1 MKKILVIGCPGSG
14 KSAFSKALHLI
25 TGIQLIHLDML
36 YWGSDRTHVERS
48 VFIEKLKN
56 ANLNEAN
63 YDKCIMTHAIKEEQI
78 MKKIAMFT
86 MGTRGDIQP
95 YIFLSKEL
103 IRNGYDV
110 TLGSHPCWRKL
121 VEDSNIHFEPIGP
134 DIDIEKEAAIIRGK
148 TSNPT
153 LSMFRTMNF
162 VFKIIQNSTNEVFE
176 LCKGKDLIIVSHSQ
190 MGATEAEALGIPTVN
205 VTLQKE
211 MVAERLKPQSFWN
224 KLIGNI
230 IGKQVAKPY
239 NKIRKVYG
247 LKPIQSSDEIISRKL
262 NLIPISKHVLERSPY
277 WEEHHI
283 LTGYWYEDEEN
294 YMPDE
299 KLAAFLASGEK
310 PILLS
315 LGAMSFEAESEKEK
329 LDMFVRAF
337 SNLGYRAII
346 QGFQKTLQNYEL
358 PKKMISCGSIPHS
371 FLFKHC
377 LFVIHHCGFGTS
389 AATMIYGIPSIPVP
403 HVLDQM
409 GFAMQLY
416 NINVATKPLKSKDLS
431 EASISEALLDMK
443 NTYEEKKKNAA
454 LISAK
459 IKEEGGVKE
468 AVRLI
473 EQTMKDCAFK

>member
-1 MKKILVIGCPGSG
+1 
-14 KSAFSKALHLI
+14 
-25 TGIQLIHLDML
+25 
-36 YWGSDRTHVERS
+36 
-48 VFIEKLKN
+48 
-56 ANLNEAN
+56 
-63 YDKCIMTHAIKEEQI
+63 

-95 YIFLSKEL
+95 YIFLSREL

-110 TLGSHPCWRKL
+110 TLGSHPCWKNL
-121 VEDSNIHFEPIGP
+121 VEEAGIHFEPIGP
-134 DIDIEKEAAIIRGK
+134 DIDIDKEAAIIRGK
-148 TSNPT
+148 TSNPA
-153 LSMFRTMNF
+153 LSMLRMMNF
-162 VFKIIQNSTNEVFE
+162 VFKIIQNSTHQIFEV
-176 LCKGKDLIIVSHSQ
+176 CKGKDLIIVSHSQ
-190 MGATEAEALGIPTVN
+190 MGATEAEVLGIPTIN

-211 MVAERLKPQSFWN
+211 MIAEKLKPQSFWN
-224 KLIGNI
+224 KLIGQV

-262 NLIPISKHVLERSPY
+262 NLIPISKHVLERNPY
-277 WEEHHI
+277 WEEQHI

-294 YMPDE
+294 YVPDE

-310 PILLS
+310 PILLA
-315 LGAMSFEAESEKEK
+315 LGAMSFEEESEKEK
-329 LDMFVRAF
+329 LDMFVNAF
-337 SNLGYRAII
+337 SRTGYRAII

-358 PKKMISCGSIPHS
+358 PETMISCGSVPHS

-377 LFVIHHCGFGTS
+377 LFVIHHCGFGTA

-416 NINVATKPLKSKDLS
+416 DINVATKPLKSKDLNES
-431 EASISEALLDMK
+431 SIYEAILDMQS
-443 NTYEEKKKNAA
+443 NFEEKKKNAE

-459 IKEEGGVKE
+459 IKEEGGVEE

-473 EQTMKDCAFK
+473 EKVMES